1 MALFSL
7 SKSQEIADLQ
17 AKVDGIAAERDTL
30 ATANANAVATIATL
44 TAERDTALAAIQTE
58 KDKAAA
64 AELGRSEAAVRL
76 AQIETEK
83 AAAIEAEVITRLASA
98 GVAPIAKGNTEDSN
112 TKTINRTEFN
122 KLSARAQSDFC
133 KAGGIVIN

>member
-1 MALFSL
+1 MAL

-30 ATANANAVATIATL
+30 ATSNAAAVATIATL
-44 TAERDTALAAIQTE
+44 TAERDTALAAIQVE

-64 AELGRSEAAVRL
+64 AELGLSQAAVNL

-83 AAAIEAEVITRLASA
+83 ASAIEAGVITRLASA
-98 GVAPIAKGNTEDSN
+98 GVAPIAKGTTPDDTATMS
-112 TKTINRTEFN
+112 RSAFS

-133 KAGGIVIN
+133 RAGGKITN

>member
-30 ATANANAVATIATL
+30 ATENANAVATIATL
-44 TAERDTALAAIQTE
+44 TAERDSALAAIQTE

-64 AELGRSEAAVRL
+64 AELGLTAEKVKL

-83 AAAIEAEVITRLASA
+83 ASAIEAEVITRLASA
-98 GVAPIAKGNTEDSN
+98 GIAPIPKGGTADESA
-112 TKTINRTEFN
+112 TMSRAAFS

-133 KAGGIVIN
+133 RSGGQITN